1 MFRVLGF
8 ILFGSLGVF
17 ILLAVFGPAL
27 PPLDPTPPAPV
38 LTKPA
43 IERAVEDC
51 RIILGLRD
59 DTVMTPERIALFSLC
74 MQPELKHVQL
84 SK

>member
-1 MFRVLGF
+1 MFRATG
-8 ILFGSLGVF
+8 ICLFGCLGLF
-17 ILLAVFGPAL
+17 IVLAVFGPAL
-27 PPLDPTPPAPV
+27 PPLDPAPTAPV

-51 RIILGLRD
+51 RTILGLRD

-74 MQPELKHVQL
+74 MHPELKHVQL
-84 SK
+84 AK